1 MKAIINKRL
10 YDTETATFIGRYN
23 NGYGFG
29 DFNYIREEL
38 YRKKNGEYFI
48 YGRGGAWTKY
58 SESDGDWMSSGSR
71 IIPLTVEAAEK
82 WAEAHMSA
90 DDYLKCFEVAE
101 D

>member
-1 MKAIINKRL
+1 MKTIINKRL
-10 YDTETATFIGRYN
+10 YDTETATLIGRYN
-23 NGYGFG
+23 NGYDFG

-48 YGRGGAWTKY
+48 YGRGGARTKY
-58 SESDGDWMSSGSR
+58 SESDGDCMSSGSR
-71 IIPLTVEAAEK
+71 IIPLTIEEAEK

-90 DDYLKCFEVAE
+90 DDYLKYFEIEE